1 MDGAWNQKSYEQYT
15 AVMTT
20 FGYTYIEEIQGGL
33 DAVARAIGRESKAK
47 ELASAYQAR
56 VAELSE
62 RVKTAG
68 LDKRPVS
75 TLRLSQGYY
84 SVRIGTSESIA
95 FRAVGM
101 TQPKDQRDPT
111 AFSI

>member
-1 MDGAWNQKSYEQYT
+1 MTVVGDRMDGAWNQKSYEQYT

-62 RVKTAG
+62 RVDSA
-68 LDKRPVS
+68 S
-75 TLRLSQGYY
+75 TSGRSPRCGCP
-84 SVRIGTSESIA
+84 RGTTR
-95 FRAVGM
+95 FG
-101 TQPKDQRDPT
+101 
-111 AFSI
+111 